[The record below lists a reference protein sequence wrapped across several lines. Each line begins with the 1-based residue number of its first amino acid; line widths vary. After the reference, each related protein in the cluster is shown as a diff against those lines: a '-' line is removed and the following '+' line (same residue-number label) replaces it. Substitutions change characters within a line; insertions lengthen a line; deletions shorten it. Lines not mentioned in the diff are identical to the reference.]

1 MYKLKFLKLTFN
13 FSKKLFLIIL
23 IILKQ
28 NNSKFFILAK
38 QITRFLNLSGLSL
51 KEMDKLLK

>member
-28 NNSKFFILAK
+28 NNSKFFILGK
-38 QITRFLNLSGLSL
+38 EITKFLNS
-51 KEMDKLLK
+51 

>member
-28 NNSKFFILAK
+28 NNSKFFILK
-38 QITRFLNLSGLSL
+38 KEIRRFLNSGI
-51 KEMDKLLK
+51 

>member
-28 NNSKFFILAK
+28 NNSKFFILGK
-38 QITRFLNLSGLSL
+38 EIRRFLNSGIRA
-51 KEMDKLLK
+51 

>member
-28 NNSKFFILAK
+28 NNSKFFIL
-38 QITRFLNLSGLSL
+38 INEMTLFLN
-51 KEMDKLLK
+51 K